1 MIPDDDDDIPG
12 DDELSIRGDL
22 ATTTVPD
29 LLRTFL
35 QNRETG
41 RLVCRAVGVEKQV
54 FLQDGRIVFA
64 TSTDPDERLGENLLV
79 RGRLTAR
86 HYVEASRMIR
96 PGRKL
101 GVILVDLRALDP
113 DDLMSAVENQV
124 KDILHDLC
132 SWNHG
137 DYQLVVGDIDR
148 DAIPTLTLSTE
159 NIILEGIRRTRS
171 WSRVVKG
178 IGSIEAVPVP
188 AGSTAMLYKLDL
200 TEEEQE
206 VLARVNGQS
215 TIEQI
220 CQVSYLS
227 NFETCRILWAL
238 QVVGAIRRGEAADA
252 IAAGEGARERQQEL
266 DLESIVEKF
275 NQMFGQVYDFL
286 KEQLGDDLDAF
297 MDEIQDEVGR
307 QYGALFEG
315 VELKLYGRA
324 DYEQML
330 TNVAGL
336 PADQR
341 RQLIVAGLNELTF
354 IMQLSVRTR
363 LGAEAEGVVS
373 GIIQEGFRKLGP
385 V

>member
-1 MIPDDDDDIPG
+1 
-12 DDELSIRGDL
+12 
-22 ATTTVPD
+22 
-29 LLRTFL
+29 
-35 QNRETG
+35 
-41 RLVCRAVGVEKQV
+41 
-54 FLQDGRIVFA
+54 
-64 TSTDPDERLGENLLV
+64 
-79 RGRLTAR
+79 
-86 HYVEASRMIR
+86 MIR

-101 GVILVDLRALDP
+101 GVILVDLKALDP
-113 DDLMSAVENQV
+113 DDLMSAVESQV
-124 KDILHDLC
+124 KDLLHDLC

-137 DYQLVVGDIDR
+137 EYQLVVSSIDR
-148 DAIPTLTLSTE
+148 DAIPTLNLSTE

-188 AGSTAMLYKLDL
+188 AGSSAMLYKLDL

-252 IAAGEGARERQQEL
+252 IAAGEGARVRQQEM

-275 NQMFGQVYDFL
+275 NQMFGQVYLFL
-286 KEQLGDDLDAF
+286 QGRFGDELDGF
-297 MDEIQDEVGR
+297 MDGLQEEIGR

-315 VELKLYGRA
+315 VDLKQYGRA

-354 IMQLSVRTR
+354 VLQLAVRTR
-363 LGAEAEGVVS
+363 LGAEEEAVVS
-373 GIIQEGFRKLGP
+373 GIIKDGFRKLGS